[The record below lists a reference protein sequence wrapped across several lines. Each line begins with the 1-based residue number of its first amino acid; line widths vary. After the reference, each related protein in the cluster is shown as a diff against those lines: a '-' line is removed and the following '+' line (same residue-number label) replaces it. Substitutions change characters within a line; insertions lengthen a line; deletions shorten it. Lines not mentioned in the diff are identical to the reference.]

1 MEMALTLFLT
11 LLCILFYI
19 GCLTGFFF
27 VICRMILYISC
38 PFFNLCLL
46 F

>member
-27 VICRMILYISC
+27 C
-38 PFFNLCLL
+38 NLQNDIIYLL
-46 F
+46 SVF